1 MELTMMNN
9 RIVEEKNIFVNM
21 DVDSFEDLI
30 PLISVNLLKSGDV
43 DNNFIE
49 KVLER
54 ERNFPTGLPTEPIAV
69 AIPHAYPE
77 NVNNNKVA
85 IATLKKPIL
94 MREMGGDFND
104 TLNVSLVFL
113 LAFNDANKHL
123 NILQNIVELIKNQ
136 KIVKTI
142 FRGDKKTILS
152 KVDEYL

>member
-1 MELTMMNN
+1 MMNN

>member
-1 MELTMMNN
+1 MNN